1 MFNFIKK
8 LGNRIKNIFNRP
20 NYKKLYQEAVKQQ
33 EKTMEQVSKLAEEVK
48 SLTKLNEDNQTKIGE
63 YQSKMDE
70 YKSNMEEY
78 ESWKRSKNFIE
89 DIKGQNTIQGIR
101 LDLLEKLFN
110 RGDVRLG
117 KYSTKKPNRYIT
129 TNPDFLDKW
138 YEVIEKDKQGVEPWY
153 NITPHLRIINK
164 TLTYNFGDQAIFESY
179 EYDNGDWQLLVLE
192 QAMNKVFIAFDISP
206 AIEDNVVR
214 G

>member
-1 MFNFIKK
+1 MFKFIKK
-8 LGNRIKNIFNRP
+8 LGNRIKNIVKRT
-20 NYKKLYQEAVKQQ
+20 NYKKLYKEAIEQQ
-33 EKTMEQVSKLAEEVK
+33 QKNSEEISKLIEKIKSLEAEAEENRK
-48 SLTKLNEDNQTKIGE
+48 KLD
-63 YQSKMDE
+63 D
-70 YKSNMEEY
+70 Y
-78 ESWKRSKNFIE
+78 ER
-89 DIKGQNTIQGIR
+89 QNRGIDYGGIVNRDTIQGIR

-110 RGDVRLG
+110 RGDVQLG
-117 KYSTKKPNRYIT
+117 KYSTKKPNRYLT
-129 TNPDFLDKW
+129 TNPEFLDKW

-153 NITPHLRIINK
+153 NITPHLRVINK

>member
-1 MFNFIKK
+1 MFKFIKK
-8 LGNRIKNIFNRP
+8 LGNRIKNIVKRT
-20 NYKKLYQEAVKQQ
+20 NYKKLYEEAIRQQ
-33 EKTMEQVSKLAEEVK
+33 QKNSEEISNLIEKIKKLEAEAEENRK
-48 SLTKLNEDNQTKIGE
+48 KLEEQERQNQGIDYGGIVPR
-63 YQSKMDE
+63 D
-70 YKSNMEEY
+70 
-78 ESWKRSKNFIE
+78 
-89 DIKGQNTIQGIR
+89 TIQGIR
-101 LDLLEKLFN
+101 LDLLEKLFS
-110 RGDVRLG
+110 RGDVQLG
-117 KYSTKKPNRYIT
+117 KYSTNKPNRYLT

-206 AIEDNVVR
+206 AIEDNVIR
-214 G
+214 R

>member
-8 LGNRIKNIFNRP
+8 LGNRIKNIVKRT
-20 NYKKLYQEAVKQQ
+20 NYKKLYEETIRQQ
-33 EKTMEQVSKLAEEVK
+33 QKNSEEMSKLIEKIKRLEAEAEENRK
-48 SLTKLNEDNQTKIGE
+48 KLED
-63 YQSKMDE
+63 
-70 YKSNMEEY
+70 Y
-78 ESWKRSKNFIE
+78 ERQNRGIDYGGIIKRG
-89 DIKGQNTIQGIR
+89 DTIQDIR

-110 RGDVRLG
+110 RGDVQLG
-117 KYSTKKPNRYIT
+117 KYSSNKPNRYLT
-129 TNPDFLDKW
+129 TNPEFLDKW

-179 EYDNGDWQLLVLE
+179 EYDDGQWQLLVLE

>member
-1 MFNFIKK
+1 MFKFIKK

-20 NYKKLYQEAVKQQ
+20 NYKKLYEETIRQQ
-33 EKTMEQVSKLAEEVK
+33 QKNSEEMSKLIEKIKSLEAEAEENRK
-48 SLTKLNEDNQTKIGE
+48 KLED
-63 YQSKMDE
+63 
-70 YKSNMEEY
+70 Y
-78 ESWKRSKNFIE
+78 ERQNRGIDYGGIIKRG
-89 DIKGQNTIQGIR
+89 DTIQDIR

-110 RGDVRLG
+110 RGDVQLG
-117 KYSTKKPNRYIT
+117 KHSTNKPNRYLT
-129 TNPDFLDKW
+129 TNPEFLDKW

>member
-8 LGNRIKNIFNRP
+8 LGNRIKNIVKRT
-20 NYKKLYQEAVKQQ
+20 NYKKLYEETIRQQ
-33 EKTMEQVSKLAEEVK
+33 QKNSEEMSKLIEKIKRLEAEAEENRK
-48 SLTKLNEDNQTKIGE
+48 KLED
-63 YQSKMDE
+63 
-70 YKSNMEEY
+70 Y
-78 ESWKRSKNFIE
+78 ER
-89 DIKGQNTIQGIR
+89 QNRGIDYGGIRHGDTIQDIR
-101 LDLLEKLFN
+101 LDLLEKLFS
-110 RGDVRLG
+110 RGDVQLG
-117 KYSTKKPNRYIT
+117 KYSTKKPNRYLT

-179 EYDNGDWQLLVLE
+179 EYDNGEWQLLVLE

-206 AIEDNVVR
+206 AIEDNVIR

>member
-8 LGNRIKNIFNRP
+8 LGNKIKNIVKRT
-20 NYKKLYQEAVKQQ
+20 NYKKLYEETIRQQ
-33 EKTMEQVSKLAEEVK
+33 QKNSEEMSKLIEKIKRLEAEAEENRK
-48 SLTKLNEDNQTKIGE
+48 KLED
-63 YQSKMDE
+63 
-70 YKSNMEEY
+70 Y
-78 ESWKRSKNFIE
+78 ERQNRGIDYGGIIKRG
-89 DIKGQNTIQGIR
+89 DTIQDIR

-110 RGDVRLG
+110 RGDVQLG
-117 KYSTKKPNRYIT
+117 KHSTNKPNRYLT
-129 TNPDFLDKW
+129 TNPEFLDKW

-179 EYDNGDWQLLVLE
+179 EYDNGEWQLLVLE
-192 QAMNKVFIAFDISP
+192 QAMNKIFIAFDISP

>member
-1 MFNFIKK
+1 MFKFIKK
-8 LGNRIKNIFNRP
+8 LGNRIKNIVKRT
-20 NYKKLYQEAVKQQ
+20 NYKKLYEETIRQQ
-33 EKTMEQVSKLAEEVK
+33 QKNAEEMSELIEKIKRLEAEVEENQK
-48 SLTKLNEDNQTKIGE
+48 KLK
-63 YQSKMDE
+63 
-70 YKSNMEEY
+70 EY
-78 ESWKRSKNFIE
+78 EQ
-89 DIKGQNTIQGIR
+89 QNQGIDYGGIVNRDTIQGIR

-110 RGDVRLG
+110 RGDVQLG
-117 KYSTKKPNRYIT
+117 KHSTNKPNRYLT
-129 TNPDFLDKW
+129 TNPEFLDKW

-179 EYDNGDWQLLVLE
+179 EYDNGEWQLLVLE

>member
-1 MFNFIKK
+1 MFKFIKK
-8 LGNRIKNIFNRP
+8 LGNRIKNIVKRT
-20 NYKKLYQEAVKQQ
+20 NYKKLYEEAIKQQ
-33 EKTMEQVSKLAEEVK
+33 QKDSEELSKLIEKVKRLEAEAEENRK
-48 SLTKLNEDNQTKIGE
+48 KLEEQERQNQGIDFGGIVPR
-63 YQSKMDE
+63 D
-70 YKSNMEEY
+70 
-78 ESWKRSKNFIE
+78 
-89 DIKGQNTIQGIR
+89 TIQGIR
-101 LDLLEKLFN
+101 LDLLEKLFS
-110 RGDVRLG
+110 RGDVQLG
-117 KYSTKKPNRYIT
+117 KYSTKKPNRYLT

-179 EYDNGDWQLLVLE
+179 EYDNGEWQLLVLE

>member
-8 LGNRIKNIFNRP
+8 LGNRIKNIVKRT
-20 NYKKLYQEAVKQQ
+20 NYKKLYEEAIKQQ
-33 EKTMEQVSKLAEEVK
+33 QKNSEEISELIEKIKRLEAEAEENRK
-48 SLTKLNEDNQTKIGE
+48 KLEENERQNQGIDYGGIVHR
-63 YQSKMDE
+63 D
-70 YKSNMEEY
+70 
-78 ESWKRSKNFIE
+78 
-89 DIKGQNTIQGIR
+89 TIQGIR

-110 RGDVRLG
+110 RGDVQLG
-117 KYSTKKPNRYIT
+117 KHSTNKPNRYLT
-129 TNPDFLDKW
+129 TNPEFLDKW

>member
-1 MFNFIKK
+1 MFKFIKK
-8 LGNRIKNIFNRP
+8 LGNRIKNIVKRT
-20 NYKKLYQEAVKQQ
+20 NYKKLYEETIRQQQKNSEEMSELIEKIKRLEAEVEENQK
-33 EKTMEQVSKLAEEVK
+33 KLK
-48 SLTKLNEDNQTKIGE
+48 
-63 YQSKMDE
+63 
-70 YKSNMEEY
+70 EY
-78 ESWKRSKNFIE
+78 ER
-89 DIKGQNTIQGIR
+89 QNQGIDYGGIVPRDTIQGIR

-110 RGDVRLG
+110 RGDVQLG
-117 KYSTKKPNRYIT
+117 KHSTNKPNRYLT

-179 EYDNGDWQLLVLE
+179 EYDNGEWQLLILE

>member
-1 MFNFIKK
+1 MFKFIKK
-8 LGNRIKNIFNRP
+8 LGNRIKNIVKRT
-20 NYKKLYQEAVKQQ
+20 NYKKLYEETIRQQ
-33 EKTMEQVSKLAEEVK
+33 QKNAEEMSELIEKIKRLEAEVEENQK
-48 SLTKLNEDNQTKIGE
+48 KLK
-63 YQSKMDE
+63 
-70 YKSNMEEY
+70 EY
-78 ESWKRSKNFIE
+78 EQ
-89 DIKGQNTIQGIR
+89 QNQGIDYGGIVNRDTIQGIR

-110 RGDVRLG
+110 RGDVQLG
-117 KYSTKKPNRYIT
+117 KHSTNKPNRYLT
-129 TNPDFLDKW
+129 TNPEFLDKW

-153 NITPHLRIINK
+153 NITSHLRVINK

-179 EYDNGDWQLLVLE
+179 EYDNGEWQLLVLE

>member
-1 MFNFIKK
+1 MFKFIKK
-8 LGNRIKNIFNRP
+8 LGNRIKNIVKRT
-20 NYKKLYQEAVKQQ
+20 NYKKLYEETIRQQ
-33 EKTMEQVSKLAEEVK
+33 QKNSEEMSKLIEKIKRLEAEAEENRK
-48 SLTKLNEDNQTKIGE
+48 KLED
-63 YQSKMDE
+63 
-70 YKSNMEEY
+70 Y
-78 ESWKRSKNFIE
+78 ERQNRGIDYGGIIKRG
-89 DIKGQNTIQGIR
+89 DTIQDIR

-110 RGDVRLG
+110 RGDVQLG
-117 KYSTKKPNRYIT
+117 KYSSNKPNRYLT
-129 TNPDFLDKW
+129 TNPEFLDKW

>member
-1 MFNFIKK
+1 MFKFIKK
-8 LGNRIKNIFNRP
+8 LGNRIKNIVKRT
-20 NYKKLYQEAVKQQ
+20 NYKKLYEETLRQQ
-33 EKTMEQVSKLAEEVK
+33 QKNSEEMSKLLEKIKNLEAEAEENRK
-48 SLTKLNEDNQTKIGE
+48 KLD
-63 YQSKMDE
+63 D
-70 YKSNMEEY
+70 Y
-78 ESWKRSKNFIE
+78 ER
-89 DIKGQNTIQGIR
+89 QNRGIDYGGIVPRDTIQGIR

-110 RGDVRLG
+110 RGDVQLG
-117 KYSTKKPNRYIT
+117 KHSTKKPNRYLT
-129 TNPDFLDKW
+129 TNPEFLDKW

>member
-1 MFNFIKK
+1 MFKFIKK
-8 LGNRIKNIFNRP
+8 LGNRIKNIVKRT
-20 NYKKLYQEAVKQQ
+20 NYKKLYEETIRQQ
-33 EKTMEQVSKLAEEVK
+33 QKNSEEMSKLLEKIKNLEAEVEENQK
-48 SLTKLNEDNQTKIGE
+48 KLK
-63 YQSKMDE
+63 
-70 YKSNMEEY
+70 EY
-78 ESWKRSKNFIE
+78 ERQNRGIDYGGIIKRG
-89 DIKGQNTIQGIR
+89 DTIQDIR
-101 LDLLEKLFN
+101 LDLLEKLFS
-110 RGDVRLG
+110 RGDVQLG
-117 KYSTKKPNRYIT
+117 KHSTNKPNRYLT
-129 TNPDFLDKW
+129 TNPEFLDKW

>member
-1 MFNFIKK
+1 MFKFIKK
-8 LGNRIKNIFNRP
+8 LGNRIKNIVKRT
-20 NYKKLYQEAVKQQ
+20 NYKKLYEETIRQQ
-33 EKTMEQVSKLAEEVK
+33 QKNSEEMSKLIEKIKKLEAEAEENRK
-48 SLTKLNEDNQTKIGE
+48 KLED
-63 YQSKMDE
+63 
-70 YKSNMEEY
+70 Y
-78 ESWKRSKNFIE
+78 ERQNRGIDYGGIIKRG
-89 DIKGQNTIQGIR
+89 DTIQDIR
-101 LDLLEKLFN
+101 LDLLEKLFS
-110 RGDVRLG
+110 RGDVQLG
-117 KYSTKKPNRYIT
+117 KYSTKKPNRYLT

-179 EYDNGDWQLLVLE
+179 EYDNGEWQLLVLE

>member
-8 LGNRIKNIFNRP
+8 LGNRIKNIVKRT
-20 NYKKLYQEAVKQQ
+20 NYKKLYKEAIEQQ
-33 EKTMEQVSKLAEEVK
+33 QKNSEEISKLIEKIKSLEAEAEENRK
-48 SLTKLNEDNQTKIGE
+48 KLD
-63 YQSKMDE
+63 D
-70 YKSNMEEY
+70 Y
-78 ESWKRSKNFIE
+78 ER
-89 DIKGQNTIQGIR
+89 QNRGIDYGGIVNRDTIQGIR

-110 RGDVRLG
+110 RGDVQLG
-117 KYSTKKPNRYIT
+117 KYSTKKPNRYLT
-129 TNPDFLDKW
+129 TNPEFLDKW

-153 NITPHLRIINK
+153 NITPHLRVINK

>member
-8 LGNRIKNIFNRP
+8 LGNKIKNIVKRT
-20 NYKKLYQEAVKQQ
+20 NYKKLYEETIRQQQKNSEEMSELIEKIKRLEA
-33 EKTMEQVSKLAEEVK
+33 EAEENRK
-48 SLTKLNEDNQTKIGE
+48 KLED
-63 YQSKMDE
+63 
-70 YKSNMEEY
+70 Y
-78 ESWKRSKNFIE
+78 ERQNRGIDYGGIIKRG
-89 DIKGQNTIQGIR
+89 DTIQDIR

-110 RGDVRLG
+110 RGDVQLG
-117 KYSTKKPNRYIT
+117 KHSTNKPNRYLT
-129 TNPDFLDKW
+129 TNPEFLDKW

>member
-1 MFNFIKK
+1 MFKFIKK
-8 LGNRIKNIFNRP
+8 LGNRIKNIVKRT
-20 NYKKLYQEAVKQQ
+20 NYKKLYEETIRQQQKNSEEMSELIEKIKRLEAEVEENQK
-33 EKTMEQVSKLAEEVK
+33 KLK
-48 SLTKLNEDNQTKIGE
+48 
-63 YQSKMDE
+63 
-70 YKSNMEEY
+70 EY
-78 ESWKRSKNFIE
+78 ERQNRGIDYGGIIKRG
-89 DIKGQNTIQGIR
+89 DTIQDIR
-101 LDLLEKLFN
+101 LDLLEKLFS
-110 RGDVRLG
+110 RGDVQLG
-117 KYSTKKPNRYIT
+117 KHSTNKPNRYLT
-129 TNPDFLDKW
+129 TNPEFLDKW

>member
-8 LGNRIKNIFNRP
+8 LGNKIKNIFKRT
-20 NYKKLYQEAVKQQ
+20 NYKKLYEETIRQQ
-33 EKTMEQVSKLAEEVK
+33 QKNSEEMSKLIEKIKSLEAEAEENRK
-48 SLTKLNEDNQTKIGE
+48 KLED
-63 YQSKMDE
+63 
-70 YKSNMEEY
+70 Y
-78 ESWKRSKNFIE
+78 ERQNRGIDYGGIIKRG
-89 DIKGQNTIQGIR
+89 DTIQDIR
-101 LDLLEKLFN
+101 LDLLEKLFS
-110 RGDVRLG
+110 RGDVQLG
-117 KYSTKKPNRYIT
+117 KYSTNKPNRYLT
-129 TNPDFLDKW
+129 TNPEFLDKW

-179 EYDNGDWQLLVLE
+179 EYDNGEWQLLVLE

-206 AIEDNVVR
+206 AIEDNVIR

>member
-8 LGNRIKNIFNRP
+8 LGNRIKNIVKRT
-20 NYKKLYQEAVKQQ
+20 NYKKLYEETIRQQ
-33 EKTMEQVSKLAEEVK
+33 QKNSEEMSKLIEKIKKLEAEAEENRK
-48 SLTKLNEDNQTKIGE
+48 KLED
-63 YQSKMDE
+63 
-70 YKSNMEEY
+70 Y
-78 ESWKRSKNFIE
+78 ER
-89 DIKGQNTIQGIR
+89 QNRGIDYGSIRYGDTIQNIR

-110 RGDVRLG
+110 RGDVQLG
-117 KYSTKKPNRYIT
+117 KHSTNKPNRYLT

-153 NITPHLRIINK
+153 DITPHLRIINK

-179 EYDNGDWQLLVLE
+179 EYDNGEWQLLVLE

>member
-1 MFNFIKK
+1 MFKFIKK
-8 LGNRIKNIFNRP
+8 LGNRIKNIVKRT
-20 NYKKLYQEAVKQQ
+20 NYKKLYEETIRQQ
-33 EKTMEQVSKLAEEVK
+33 QKNSEEMSKLIEKIKRLEAEAEENRK
-48 SLTKLNEDNQTKIGE
+48 KLED
-63 YQSKMDE
+63 
-70 YKSNMEEY
+70 Y
-78 ESWKRSKNFIE
+78 ERQNRGIDYGGIIKRG
-89 DIKGQNTIQGIR
+89 DTIQDIR
-101 LDLLEKLFN
+101 LDLLEKLFS
-110 RGDVRLG
+110 RGDVQLG
-117 KYSTKKPNRYIT
+117 KYSTNKPNRYLT
-129 TNPDFLDKW
+129 TNPEFLDKW

>member
-8 LGNRIKNIFNRP
+8 LGNRIKNIVKRT
-20 NYKKLYQEAVKQQ
+20 NYKKLYEETIRQQ
-33 EKTMEQVSKLAEEVK
+33 QKNSEEMSKLIEKIKKLEAEAEENRK
-48 SLTKLNEDNQTKIGE
+48 KLED
-63 YQSKMDE
+63 
-70 YKSNMEEY
+70 Y
-78 ESWKRSKNFIE
+78 ER
-89 DIKGQNTIQGIR
+89 QNRGIDYGSIRYGDTIQNIR

-110 RGDVRLG
+110 RGDVQLG
-117 KYSTKKPNRYIT
+117 KHSTNKPNRYLT
-129 TNPDFLDKW
+129 TNPEFLDKW

-179 EYDNGDWQLLVLE
+179 EYDNGEWQLLVLE

>member
-1 MFNFIKK
+1 MFKFIKK
-8 LGNRIKNIFNRP
+8 LGNRIKNIVKRT
-20 NYKKLYQEAVKQQ
+20 NYKKLYEETIRQQ
-33 EKTMEQVSKLAEEVK
+33 QKNSEEMSKLIEKIKRLEAEAEENRK
-48 SLTKLNEDNQTKIGE
+48 KLED
-63 YQSKMDE
+63 
-70 YKSNMEEY
+70 Y
-78 ESWKRSKNFIE
+78 ER
-89 DIKGQNTIQGIR
+89 QNRGIDYGGIVHRDTIQGIR

-110 RGDVRLG
+110 RGDVQLG
-117 KYSTKKPNRYIT
+117 KHSTNKPNRYLT
-129 TNPDFLDKW
+129 TNPEFLDKW

-179 EYDNGDWQLLVLE
+179 EYDNGEWQLLVLE

-206 AIEDNVVR
+206 AIEDNIIR

>member
-20 NYKKLYQEAVKQQ
+20 NYKKLYKEAIKEQKQTWEEVAKLT
-33 EKTMEQVSKLAEEVK
+33 EKVK
-48 SLTKLNEDNQTKIGE
+48 SLEKLNEDNQSKIDE
-63 YQSKMDE
+63 YQSSMDE
-70 YKSNMEEY
+70 YNRWR
-78 ESWKRSKNFIE
+78 ESMHFIE
-89 DIKGQNTIQGIR
+89 DMKGKNTIQGIR
-101 LDLLEKLFN
+101 LDLLENLFN

-117 KYSTKKPNRYIT
+117 RYSKKKPNRYLT

-179 EYDNGDWQLLVLE
+179 EYDNGEWQLLVLE
-192 QAMNKVFIAFDISP
+192 QAMNKIFIAFDISP
-206 AIEDNVVR
+206 AIEDNVIR
-214 G
+214 R

>member
-1 MFNFIKK
+1 MFKFIKK
-8 LGNRIKNIFNRP
+8 LGNRIKNIVKRT
-20 NYKKLYQEAVKQQ
+20 NYKKLYEETIRQQQKNSEEMSELIEKIKRLEAEVEENQK
-33 EKTMEQVSKLAEEVK
+33 KLK
-48 SLTKLNEDNQTKIGE
+48 
-63 YQSKMDE
+63 
-70 YKSNMEEY
+70 EY
-78 ESWKRSKNFIE
+78 ERQNRGIDYGGIIKRG
-89 DIKGQNTIQGIR
+89 DTIQDIR

-110 RGDVRLG
+110 RGDVQLG
-117 KYSTKKPNRYIT
+117 KHSTNKPNRYLT
-129 TNPDFLDKW
+129 TNPEFLDKW